1 MNSSFVITALIFGIA
16 FGFAGYKIGI
26 GRGRPGLGA
35 VLGFMLGLL
44 GLLIFICIPRTPKA
58 KAARAERAA
67 KAVQP
72 EQVTVLPTGIRPPD
86 APPSWES

>member
-1 MNSSFVITALIFGIA
+1 MNSPGFLIAALIFGIA

-35 VLGFMLGLL
+35 VLGFLLGLL

-58 KAARAERAA
+58 KARREREQAEAGRTDAEQ
-67 KAVQP
+67 AVADITP
-72 EQVTVLPTGIRPPD
+72 
-86 APPSWES
+86 